1 MSIISC
7 LARMQARGEISEKQ
21 RQEAESIYKGLYDRL
36 YPTMPTASAE
46 ARAAIETA
54 EILEQRAQ
62 AQRQSLVR
70 DKVATAE
77 AWDRIQN
84 HPNGPMAGMNALL
97 GHDIHGHGGINVES
111 LGAAYETRAANMLNQ
126 LLDKYGT
133 KLGGLKQD
141 IAGVKNAIREMRGV
155 DTGDKRA
162 KGVASG
168 WNDLFGPDG
177 VFVKEM
183 KALDPTFNAAED
195 WGTPQFWE
203 TYRARQFKANVF
215 KQDLRQ
221 ETATGGFK
229 PHDPDTGLEANPI
242 RREEILA
249 GAVDKIIKDLPFEGG
264 VGAAFTHD
272 MRVFRFSQDKA
283 GADSFIRLMDKYGA
297 GQGGYVGMLQGHVQ
311 RASRALALAKIFG
324 PNYRVNIEGL
334 YNKALALNRTGKWD
348 DVATPSWGEKIQALM
363 LSPLESENATRRLI
377 DHMTGKGTQIGSQSV
392 SDFFNGYRGF
402 TAARKMG
409 SGFITGLFQ
418 DPTNML
424 AEASWLGMNQ
434 SRMMGDLV
442 RGVLGGGWSEGELT
456 RMGILLRSAIDQGI
470 GVKRFEDQWLGAR
483 LGQRLGDFVVRASR
497 LAHWDEVLRTTFQK
511 EFLASFG
518 DRAGK
523 AFDQL
528 DKPFKDHLLTP
539 YRISEDEWKTLS
551 DPANHFKLGSARILD
566 LDKLLG
572 PNEGLR
578 QKLLSAMFDERSYGY
593 IVSGTPQ
600 ARAFVKRG
608 QPGTLFG
615 EVARNA
621 FQFKTWPV
629 TYMATWGTRMMAQP
643 SLATALPIAARLVL
657 FGTTAGAM
665 TLGVKSLL
673 NGKDWPEMRDPWF
686 WVESAVQGSVAGLA
700 SDYVRDFFSRDSTT
714 LIESLMGPIA
724 SDIRDI
730 SEVLSKTARAGLG
743 EHENW
748 GSALAHTIRDA
759 TPGSTL
765 WYTRLITQRL
775 IFDEFQKMLDPNWY
789 RSFLR
794 QRDRNIKTRNQ
805 DFYWPPGQPGPER
818 TPQFMQ

>member
-97 GHDIHGHGGINVES
+97 GHDIHEHGGINVES
-111 LGAAYETRAANMLNQ
+111 LGNVYGTRATKMLNQ

-133 KLGGLKQD
+133 KRGGLKQD
-141 IAGVKNAIREMRGV
+141 IAGVKNVIREMRFA
-155 DTGDKRA
+155 DTGDKAA
-162 KGVASG
+162 KSVADA
-168 WNDLFGPDG
+168 WKDLFGPEG
-177 VFVKEM
+177 TFVKEM

-203 TYRARQFKANVF
+203 TYRVKQFRPNVF

-221 ETATGGFK
+221 EMQTGGLK
-229 PHDPDTGLEANPI
+229 LHDPDTGLEASAI

-249 GAVDKIIKDLPFEGG
+249 GAVDKINMDLPFEGG
-264 VGAAFTHD
+264 VGSAFTHD

-283 GADSFIRLMDKYGA
+283 GADSFIRLMDKYGS
-297 GQGGYVGMLQGHVQ
+297 GQGGYVGTLQGHVQ
-311 RASRALALAKIFG
+311 RASRALALRKIFG
-324 PNYRVNIEGL
+324 PNYRINMEGL
-334 YNKALALNRTGKWD
+334 YNKALKLNRQMA
-348 DVATPSWGEKIQALM
+348 DVATPSWGEKIRALI
-363 LSPLESENATRRLI
+363 LSPIESENATRRLV
-377 DHMTGKGTQIGSQSV
+377 DHMIGKGTQIGSQAV

-409 SGFITGLFQ
+409 SGFITGFFQ

-424 AEASWLGMNQ
+424 AEASWLGMNK
-434 SRMMGDLV
+434 SRIMGDLG
-442 RGVLGGGWSEGELT
+442 RGVLGEGWSEGELT
-456 RMGILLRSAIDQGI
+456 RMGILLKSSIDQGI
-470 GVKRFEDQWLGAR
+470 GVKRFEDQWLGER
-483 LGQRLGDFVVRASR
+483 LGQRLGDFIVRASR
-497 LAHWDEVLRTTFQK
+497 LAHWDEILRTTFQK
-511 EFLASFG
+511 EFLAAFG

-523 AFDQL
+523 NFDAL
-528 DKPFKDHLLTP
+528 DEPFKDHFLTP
-539 YRISEDEWKTLS
+539 YRFTEDEWKVLS

-572 PNEGLR
+572 PNEALR
-578 QKLLSAMFDERSYGY
+578 QKLLSAMFDQRSYGY
-593 IVSGTPQ
+593 ITGGTPQ
-600 ARAFVKRG
+600 GRAFVQRG
-608 QPGTLFG
+608 QPGTLLG

-629 TYMATWGTRMMAQP
+629 TYMATWGTRMMTQP

-665 TLGVKSLL
+665 TLGVKSLIK
-673 NGKDWPEMRDPWF
+673 GQDWPEMRDPWF

-730 SEVLSKTARAGLG
+730 SEVLSKTARSGLG
-743 EHENW
+743 EHANW
-748 GSALAHTIRDA
+748 GSALAHAIRDA

-765 WYTRLITQRL
+765 WYTRLVTQRM
-775 IFDEFQKMLDPNWY
+775 IFDELQKMLDPNWY
-789 RSFLR
+789 QSFLR
-794 QRDRNIKTRNQ
+794 QRDRSIKTRNQ

-818 TPQFMQ
+818 APQFMQ